1 MKAMVRS
8 LGALFF
14 LALWLLPAAA
24 QVSPLK
30 IAFVDTGNT
39 GRSITAETM
48 ARIYALSHTID
59 ARFISRG
66 IDVNPYEVKVEMNAQ
81 ILWNRK
87 GVDLSGHVAAQ
98 VTDRDV
104 KRSDVVLTLTQKH
117 KDHLLAIFPEAA
129 GKTFTLSEYA
139 GSAPADVEDPWGK
152 PMDAYERMFSELT
165 TLVPAA
171 VEKAASDKTAAAGK
185 AAGTKAKAAP

>member
-1 MKAMVRS
+1 MKEIIRV
-8 LGALFF
+8 LGALFL
-14 LALWLLPAAA
+14 LALSLLPAAA
-24 QVSPLK
+24 QVGPLK

-66 IDVNPYEVKVEMNAQ
+66 IDVNPYEEKVEMNAQ
-81 ILWNRK
+81 VLWSRK

-98 VTDRDV
+98 VTDRDM

-117 KDHLLAIFPEAA
+117 KDHLLAVFPEAA

-139 GSAPADVEDPWGK
+139 GSGPADVEDPWGK

-165 TLVPAA
+165 TLVPTA
-171 VEKAASDKTAAAGK
+171 VEKAAAERAAIAAR
-185 AAGTKAKAAP
+185 AAGTKAKTTP